1 MQVPSGFCVDCDRPI
16 RPDGSKPVAVID
28 EEGNAWHFS
37 CFEKAHPADAFIKT
51 LRLAHATYGNGA
63 RPWQD
68 HHGSQGGQGRSGK
81 DVSGA
86 GLALA
91 ICVVLFLVLVG
102 LAALGVG

>member
-1 MQVPSGFCVDCDRPI
+1 MAETLTKARVRKLLFALLAAEAELNAQQRP
-16 RPDGSKPVAVID
+16 
-28 EEGNAWHFS
+28 
-37 CFEKAHPADAFIKT
+37 PARRSTMNTD
-51 LRLAHATYGNGA
+51 
-63 RPWQD
+63 WQG